1 MLRKTLLALA
11 IVSSLAAC
19 GKAKESTVAAQP
31 PLLVAPEDLV
41 TLQTNAIAS
50 GPVITGSIQPERNA
64 DLRAEV
70 SAVVMQVLKEN
81 GEAVKRGDLLVRL
94 DDTSIRD
101 SLSSAQEA
109 GRAAQ
114 QTLEQ
119 AGRQFERMKTLRAQG
134 MVSTQSQED
143 AEIKRN
149 NAQSD
154 LAAANARTVQARQ
167 QLQRTEVRAPF
178 DGIVSERK
186 VSNGDTAQI
195 GKELIKVIDPASMRF
210 EGFVSADRIG
220 VVKIGQDVHFFINGY
235 PGRDFVG
242 RVKRVDPS
250 ANSVTRQVVVLVD
263 FVNDQRPRVAGLYA
277 EGRIDAASA
286 PALMLPESALVQ
298 VGDKSYTWRVK
309 GRTLN
314 KVTLQLGQRDERS
327 GQWEVL
333 QGLAVGDTVMRTPGA
348 NFKDGGAVQL
358 TAAKGEAAL
367 APPAKPLPALP
378 VPDQAQAQAAHK
390 GN

>member
-1 MLRKTLLALA
+1 MLRKTLLVLA
-11 IVSSLAAC
+11 IASSVTAC
-19 GKAKESTVAAQP
+19 SKGPKEAVVKQDAK
-31 PLLVAPEDLV
+31 LVLAPEDLV
-41 TLQTNAIAS
+41 TLQTNALAS

-70 SAVVMQVLKEN
+70 SAIVLQVLKEN

-94 DDTSIRD
+94 DDTAIRD
-101 SLSSAQEA
+101 SLTSADEA
-109 GRAAQ
+109 TRAAQ
-114 QTLEQ
+114 QSLEQ
-119 AGRQFERMKTLRAQG
+119 SARQFERMKTLRTQG
-134 MVSTQSQED
+134 MTSTQSLED

-154 LAAANARTVQARQ
+154 VAAARTRSVQARQ

-195 GKELIKVIDPASMRF
+195 AKELIKVIDPTSMRF

-220 VVKIGQDVHFFINGY
+220 VVKVGQEVHFRINGY
-235 PGRDFVG
+235 PGKDFVG

-250 ANSVTRQVVVLVD
+250 ANAVTRQVVVLVD
-263 FVNDQRPRVAGLYA
+263 FVDSKQPRVAGLYA
-277 EGRIDAASA
+277 EGRIDAASE

-298 VGDKSYTWRVK
+298 AGDKAYTWRVNGK
-309 GRTLN
+309 KLN
-314 KVTLQLGQRDERS
+314 KVALTLGARDERS
-327 GQWEVL
+327 GQWEVRG
-333 QGLAVGDTVMRTPGA
+333 GLAVGDQVMRTPGA
-348 NFKDGGAVQL
+348 NFKDGAAVEVSATRPL
-358 TAAKGEAAL
+358 K
-367 APPAKPLPALP
+367 APS
-378 VPDQAQAQAAHK
+378 AQAQASTPAAVK